1 MIDGYLNYVKI
12 IGDKFVLGLG
22 ENLNLMILYLYF
34 FGKKNKV
41 FEEDLKFLYDG
52 LVVEVVVENFLEK
65 LVDDNMD
72 IDKDND
78 DSFLV
83 QVCVMYILEEIMQ
96 KYRIL

>member
-12 IGDKFVLGLG
+12 VGDKFVLGLG

-83 QVCVMYILEEIMQ
+83 
-96 KYRIL
+96 

>member
-83 QVCVMYILEEIMQ
+83 
-96 KYRIL
+96 

>member
-34 FGKKNKV
+34 FEKKNKV

-83 QVCVMYILEEIMQ
+83 
-96 KYRIL
+96 